1 MILAGFPVQHCSKLT
16 CNISWSLLGFSMD
29 VQRLPGFET
38 LFLTLKKVLRKSS
51 RQDIQHTERTFC
63 RVNKIPGRGN

>member
-1 MILAGFPVQHCSKLT
+1 
-16 CNISWSLLGFSMD
+16 MD